1 MSRVKKLRGAIQG
14 SRMPERER
22 DLLVGAINK
31 CLAHPPH
38 KPAKT
43 SMETLLAFSARQAN
57 ARTKFTRE
65 QETQFRLYART
76 AILLLG
82 YLPLPAQTD
91 AATQLRKEADENY
104 GDVAWAQARYRRY
117 NALAAVVQSIAPVAI
132 VDIEEFAAQTHLGEG
147 VVSARVNA
155 AVRVGNDAMAAA
167 IGNLERG
174 NPAAL
179 GHAQR
184 WFGAGTSAQ
193 LLKNL
198 QALHARSTDPMR
210 PIFLE
215 YEVKDVWGT
224 SHSSSRS
231 INFGRKFFDDA
242 RTLPTS
248 RLGREYIANEEQ
260 MRNVREVTSDYAV
273 IVRRTLNLETI
284 RGQLGYAD
292 RSDTLAA
299 IANDFAQQKV
309 DLGQAKGRSAAQVS
323 DEILADVG
331 ALGLLRTDD
340 VAAIRGKLTTADA
353 RIEDDKAALRLR
365 QGDLA
370 LMEVTS
376 FGCYVHELSHM
387 VLGTQDLDS
396 AVIGVPGQQVYGPLL
411 CQMLAREQPQQAL
424 DNADNYRHFIECW
437 VA

>member
-31 CLAHPPH
+31 CLAHLPH

-43 SMETLLAFSARQAN
+43 SMETLLAFGARQAG
-57 ARTKFTRE
+57 ARTGLTRE

-91 AATQLRKEADENY
+91 AATQLRKDANKHY

-117 NALAAVVQSIAPVAI
+117 KSLAAVVQSTAPVAI
-132 VDIEEFAAQTHLGEG
+132 VDLEEFVAQTHLGEG

-155 AVRVGNDAMAAA
+155 AVRVGNEAMAAA
-167 IGNLERG
+167 IRDLKGRH
-174 NPAAL
+174 PAAL

-184 WFGAGTSAQ
+184 WFGDGTSAQ

-215 YEVKDVWGT
+215 YEVQDVWGT

-242 RTLPTS
+242 HTLPTS
-248 RLGREYIANEEQ
+248 RLGREYIANDEQ
-260 MRNVREVTSDYAV
+260 VRNVREVTREYELV
-273 IVRRTLNLETI
+273 TRRLLNLEAI
-284 RGQLGYAD
+284 RSQLAFASRG
-292 RSDTLAA
+292 DTLAD
-299 IANDFAQQKV
+299 IASVFAQEKV
-309 DLGQAKGRSAAQVS
+309 DLGQAKGRSAPQVR
-323 DEILADVG
+323 DEILADVR
-331 ALGLLRTDD
+331 ALGLADTDD
-340 VAAIRGKLTTADA
+340 GAAIRGKLTAADA
-353 RIEDDKAALRLR
+353 RIEADKAALRQR
-365 QGDLA
+365 QGDFA
-370 LMEVTS
+370 VMEVTG

-396 AVIGVPGQQVYGPLL
+396 AVVGAPGQKVYGPLL
-411 CQMLAREQPQQAL
+411 CQMLAQEKPQQAL